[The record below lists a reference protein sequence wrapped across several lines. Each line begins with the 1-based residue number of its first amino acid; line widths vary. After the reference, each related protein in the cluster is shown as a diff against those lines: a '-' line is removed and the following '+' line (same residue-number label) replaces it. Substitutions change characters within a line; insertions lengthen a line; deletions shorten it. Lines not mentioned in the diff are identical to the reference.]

1 MTEAAQIFFTI
12 MGIAATGAV
21 FLLAL
26 LMVFYSVLPVPDESN
41 DGYRK
46 DLCTYC
52 GRLIP
57 VDAPV
62 DKDGRCYECRKGVDM
77 LV

>member
-12 MGIAATGAV
+12 MGITATGAIV
-21 FLLAL
+21 CFAVWLIASC
-26 LMVFYSVLPVPDESN
+26 FKSDEQQ
-41 DGYRK
+41 DGYRRE
-46 DLCTYC
+46 LCTYC

-62 DKDGRCYECRKGVDM
+62 DKDGRCYECRNGVDT